1 MLVNCGVTHP
11 QTIWL
16 ERLRDGGR
24 LVVPFTMA
32 INPTIGQ
39 GVMEKIVRSG
49 EMYSTELVSPVA
61 IYSGGSLRD
70 AELEP
75 QMLKGLKTGGL
86 LKLKSVRRDTHE
98 PGEMCVVHGPNACL
112 SLSDSR

>member
-1 MLVNCGVTHP
+1 MNAT
-11 QTIWL
+11 T
-16 ERLRDGGR
+16 
-24 LVVPFTMA
+24 
-32 INPTIGQ
+32 GQ

-86 LKLKSVRRDTHE
+86 LKLKSVRRDAHE
-98 PGEMCVVHGPNACL
+98 MGEACVIHGREVCL
-112 SLSDSR
+112 SLT